1 MGSNVDQFNFHLPGN
16 KSSPQQFSV
25 NKSVHA
31 CINHFCKI
39 SRECFMKVDSDQG
52 MSRIIK
58 NAEVVKGGLESWFVD
73 SDQGSTTGMDA
84 EGW

>member
-1 MGSNVDQFNFHLPGN
+1 
-16 KSSPQQFSV
+16 
-25 NKSVHA
+25 
-31 CINHFCKI
+31 
-39 SRECFMKVDSDQG
+39 MKVDSDQG

-58 NAEVVKGGLESWFVD
+58 NAEEVKGGLESWFVD